1 MALEKTKKDKLIAP
15 ENIKKTKRN
24 RRQTACVVN
33 RYRGCGICGSLNIVY
48 QGVHFCNICDEEV
61 ETLSE
66 LGFRYYRRGENE
78 RLTCDCTKTRI
89 GHNGKVYEYRDTSCY
104 IVGKCIDCGSVQ
116 SSFCPNGKNHN
127 CWKSGVG
134 NKKFCQN
141 CGYRK

>member
-1 MALEKTKKDKLIAP
+1 MALEKTKIDKLISP

-24 RRQTACVVN
+24 RHQTVCVIN
-33 RYRGCGICGSLNIVY
+33 RYKGCGICGSLNVAY
-48 QGVHFCNICDEEV
+48 QGVLFCNICGEEV

-66 LGFRYYRRGENE
+66 NGWLFSGCSEK
-78 RLTCDCTKTRI
+78 LLCTCLRTRI
-89 GHNGKVYEYRDTSCY
+89 GFKGKVHEYRD
-104 IVGKCIDCGSVQ
+104 IGKIQIGKCTDCGAAQ